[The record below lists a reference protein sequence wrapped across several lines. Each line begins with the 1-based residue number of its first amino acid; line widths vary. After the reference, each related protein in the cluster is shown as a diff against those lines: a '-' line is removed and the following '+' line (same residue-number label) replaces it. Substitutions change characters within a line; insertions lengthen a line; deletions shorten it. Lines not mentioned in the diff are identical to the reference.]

1 MAPRSSLQKS
11 TPLNPIANVQNFRG
25 QKRRLD
31 IWRILHGG
39 AKICTFVFHHE
50 KIKFHSGASAS
61 EQPHT
66 SEKMG
71 THRCQKI
78 WLQSLRTPVP
88 TLRGGRRESGVS
100 PSGGELCYGGST
112 RAFRQ

>member
-1 MAPRSSLQKS
+1 MRGYAS
-11 TPLNPIANVQNFRG
+11 TLPPSKIDTIKPYTKCTKFRG
-25 QKRRLD
+25 RKRGLD

-61 EQPHT
+61 GQPHT
-66 SEKMG
+66 LEKMG

-78 WLQSLRTPVP
+78 WLQRLRTDAE
-88 TLRGGRRESGVS
+88 GGRRESGVS
-100 PSGGELCYGGST
+100 PSG
-112 RAFRQ
+112 

>member
-1 MAPRSSLQKS
+1 MA
-11 TPLNPIANVQNFRG
+11 A
-25 QKRRLD
+25 RRYAL
-31 IWRILHGG
+31 L
-39 AKICTFVFHHE
+39 FFHHE

-61 EQPHT
+61 EQPYT

-78 WLQSLRTPVP
+78 WLQRLRTDAE
-88 TLRGGRRESGVS
+88 GGRRESGES
-100 PSGGELCYGGST
+100 PSGGEACYSGST